1 MKPGDFLIGL
11 KDFFAV
17 LIPGAV
23 LAFLIASSAEAGGDP
38 PGWWKALAATF
49 DHLGA
54 AEKTLA
60 SAVIAYACGQVVA
73 SLSSLLDAPIDL
85 FEQHYGEKTGKY
97 FLWGI
102 DPQAR
107 LVTYRRI
114 ASDLKDEVA
123 CRLFAADASDRAA
136 MKASMATGEIREFWS
151 TKSFWKD
158 FLRLCEPVATAELDR
173 IESTQ
178 KLFRSL
184 AVLFL
189 LVAGATVWNSTWS
202 AAGAAL
208 TAFVLCFYLYA
219 RFRLEFMY
227 RSYKLAVLIS
237 FDANI
242 VKQLAPNAFPRR
254 KPPWAARRRR
264 GRGQDHAPHWDT
276 LVTVT

>member
-23 LAFLIASSAEAGGDP
+23 LTFLIASSAEAAGP
-38 PGWWKALAATF
+38 PPSWWNALADTF
-49 DHLGA
+49 RGLGA

-73 SLSSLLDAPIDL
+73 SLSSLLDAPVDL
-85 FEQHYGEKTGKY
+85 FERNYGEKTGKY

-114 ASDLKDEVA
+114 ASRLKDEVA
-123 CRLFAADASDRAA
+123 RRLFGTGASDRA
-136 MKASMATGEIREFWS
+136 EFWS
-151 TKSFWKD
+151 AKSFWKD
-158 FLRLCEPVATAELDR
+158 FLRLCEPVASAELDR

-184 AVLFL
+184 AVVFL
-189 LVAGATVWNSTWS
+189 LVAGATILNSTWS
-202 AAGAAL
+202 AAGASL
-208 TAFVLCFYLYA
+208 TAFAMCFYLYA

-227 RSYKLAVLIS
+227 RLYKLAVLTS
-237 FDANI
+237 FDAKI
-242 VKQLAPNAFPRR
+242 VKELAPKSFPLGLAGEAGA
-254 KPPWAARRRR
+254 PP
-264 GRGQDHAPHWDT
+264 AP
-276 LVTVT
+276 